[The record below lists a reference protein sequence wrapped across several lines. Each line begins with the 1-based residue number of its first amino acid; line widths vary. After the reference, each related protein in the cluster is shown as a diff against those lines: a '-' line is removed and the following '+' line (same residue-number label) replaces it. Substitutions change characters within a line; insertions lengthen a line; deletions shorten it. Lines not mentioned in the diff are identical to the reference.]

1 MAARPAAAPER
12 SALLIVDM
20 VSDWRFPDGE
30 RLLPRALAIAP
41 RIAALKRR
49 CRAAGWPTIYANDN
63 RGRWRSDLR
72 RLVAESIEAGGR
84 AARLT
89 QLLAPDGD
97 DYFVIKPRHS
107 AFHATPLEFLLGHLG
122 VRRLVVT
129 GVATDQCVLATVADA
144 HMREFA
150 VAVPR
155 DCVAAQSAAR
165 HARSVRHFEDT
176 MALPTGASTTLRP
189 SRARC

>member
-1 MAARPAAAPER
+1 MAPPAPAPRER

-20 VSDWRFPDGE
+20 ISDWRFPDGD

-41 RIAALKRR
+41 RIAALKLR
-49 CRAAGWPTIYANDN
+49 CRAAGWPTVYANDN
-63 RGRWRSDLR
+63 RGRWRSDLH
-72 RLVAESIEAGGR
+72 RLVADALAAGGR

-89 QLLAPDGD
+89 RLLAPEAD
-97 DYFVIKPRHS
+97 DYFVLKPRHS

-129 GVATDQCVLATVADA
+129 GVTADQCVLATVADA
-144 HMREFA
+144 HMREYA

-165 HARSVRHFEDT
+165 HARSLRHFEDT

-189 SRARC
+189 SRARR

>member
-1 MAARPAAAPER
+1 MAPAAAPSSRDR

-20 VSDWRFPDGE
+20 ISDWRFPDGE
-30 RLLPRALAIAP
+30 RLLLRALTIAP
-41 RIAALKRR
+41 RIAALKLR
-49 CRAAGWPTIYANDN
+49 CRAACWPTIYANDN
-63 RGRWRSDLR
+63 RGRWRSDLS

-89 QLLAPDGD
+89 RLLAPDD
-97 DYFVIKPRHS
+97 EDYFVLKPRHS

-129 GVATDQCVLATVADA
+129 GVASDQCVLATVADA
-144 HMREFA
+144 YMREFA

-155 DCVAAQSAAR
+155 DCIAAQTAAR
-165 HARSVRHFEDT
+165 HARTVRHFDDT
-176 MALPTGASTTLRP
+176 MGLPTGASTALRP
-189 SRARC
+189 